1 MIPVELDGGI
11 KSRVWFGDEIPNWT
25 FRPIGSRQYK
35 IDTRRRKLPYGERS
49 AAVEL
54 LQTGEAGIRYGALGA
69 TFHPRQTDYISV
81 YLHSTYPFLD
91 KILLADSLAK
101 GLDAV
106 YIGLPSLGA
115 TGVED
120 ALSDDEIPRLLG
132 SGTLRFPYAAY
143 GRSSS
148 SREIFEQIASIVFKL
163 IALDQKTIT
172 PRIVKNL
179 FKRELFPAVPR
190 PARQP
195 EYADPNPRDF
205 EE

>member
-1 MIPVELDGGI
+1 MIPVELDDGI
-11 KSRVWFGDEIPNWT
+11 KARVWFGDEIPNWT
-25 FRPIGSRQYK
+25 FRPVGSRQYK
-35 IDTRRRKLPYGERS
+35 IDTRRRKFPYGQRS

-54 LQTGEAGIRYGALGA
+54 LQTGEAGTRYGALGA
-69 TFHPRQTDYISV
+69 TFHPRQTDYLSI
-81 YLHSTYPFLD
+81 YLLSTYPFLD

-106 YIGLPSLGA
+106 YVGLYGQGA
-115 TGVED
+115 SGVED
-120 ALSDDEIPRLLG
+120 ALDHDEIPGLLG

-143 GRSSS
+143 GRSTS
-148 SREIFEQIASIVFKL
+148 SREIFEQIAIIVFKL

-172 PRIVKNL
+172 PRIIKNL

-190 PARQP
+190 PARP
-195 EYADPNPRDF
+195 PAYADFDPRDF